1 MEESL
6 SGSVAI
12 IWEGVSAGSKLVAVG
27 MERKEAIDQSY

>member
-6 SGSVAI
+6 SASVAV